1 MDIRAPLALA
11 LSLFAATAGAAK
23 VEPWPLPVNG
33 QAAQPSLSQ
42 GTDGS
47 LNLTWIERNGNGHRL
62 RMARFQ
68 GGRWQ
73 AASTVAEGGN
83 WFVNWADFPSSSQL
97 PDGSLWAHNL
107 VKSGAGTYAYDLVLY
122 RSRDAGRTWSKPIVV
137 NTDATATEHGFAT
150 LWPWS
155 KNQLAIAWLDGRQ
168 TAGTAPHAGHDGTAT
183 VDLSKAMSLRAA
195 AFDGEGRRT
204 GEWSLDTSTCDCC
217 QTDSALTADG
227 PIVVYRDRDAREVRD
242 IHATRFVAGRWQTPK
257 PVARDGWV
265 MPACPV
271 NGPAVAAAGRKVWTA
286 WYTAAGGQP
295 ALRVAYSSD
304 AGASFPVARTH
315 RRGDAVQGR
324 AELSAD
330 ARGAWLLWTE
340 EQAQQ
345 TIWLQRIDTALQPT
359 GPALRVATLSGRGRA
374 TGFARMQQAGGFLHV
389 VWTDA
394 VAGKPVL
401 QGARIRVTD

>member
-1 MDIRAPLALA
+1 
-11 LSLFAATAGAAK
+11 
-23 VEPWPLPVNG
+23 
-33 QAAQPSLSQ
+33 
-42 GTDGS
+42 
-47 LNLTWIERNGNGHRL
+47 
-62 RMARFQ
+62 
-68 GGRWQ
+68 
-73 AASTVAEGGN
+73 
-83 WFVNWADFPSSSQL
+83 
-97 PDGSLWAHNL
+97 
-107 VKSGAGTYAYDLVLY
+107 
-122 RSRDAGRTWSKPIVV
+122 
-137 NTDATATEHGFAT
+137 
-150 LWPWS
+150 
-155 KNQLAIAWLDGRQ
+155 
-168 TAGTAPHAGHDGTAT
+168 
-183 VDLSKAMSLRAA
+183 
-195 AFDGEGRRT
+195 
-204 GEWSLDTSTCDCC
+204 
-217 QTDSALTADG
+217 
-227 PIVVYRDRDAREVRD
+227 
-242 IHATRFVAGRWQTPK
+242 
-257 PVARDGWV
+257 

-286 WYTAAGGQP
+286 WYSAAGGQP

-401 QGARIRVTD
+401 QGARIRVAN